1 MGQGY
6 DSCACKKPHYN
17 KQMKESKEEK
27 RKTRMKVRSTQ
38 MEEPKEMKRKIDIY
52 PLERFLFDFGN

>member
-6 DSCACKKPHYN
+6 DDCSCKKPRYN
-17 KQMKESKEEK
+17 KQMEESKEEK

-52 PLERFLFDFGN
+52 PLERSLFGFGN